1 VSEPSERADHSGGPL
16 HADATR
22 LLAGWQPPTAEQARL
37 RRDFVR
43 HLADHDD
50 ALSRSC
56 TPAHLTTG
64 LLIMSADLDR
74 VLLTLH
80 HRVRRWLQTGGHC
93 EAGDTS
99 LARAAL
105 REGREESGIDD
116 LRIDPV
122 PVRLARHPAPCDPDG
137 RTDHLDVEFVA
148 VAPAGSVLR
157 RSAESLDL
165 AWFDVTA
172 LPDNTDDQVRA
183 LVRASRARR
192 AVGSST
198 PA

>member
-1 VSEPSERADHSGGPL
+1 VSEPSEPSDRSGGPL

-22 LLAGWQPPTAEQARL
+22 LLGGWRPPNAEQARL
-37 RRDFVR
+37 RGDFLR
-43 HLADHDD
+43 HLADYGD

-93 EAGDTS
+93 EADDTS
-99 LARAAL
+99 LAGAAL

-122 PVRLARHPAPCDPDG
+122 PVRLARHVAPCDPDG

-148 VAPAGSVLR
+148 VAPDGSVPRL
-157 RSAESLDL
+157 SAESLDL
-165 AWFDVTA
+165 AWFDATA

-192 AVGSST
+192 AVDSSA

>member
-1 VSEPSERADHSGGPL
+1 MSEPDEPPGQPGTL
-16 HADATR
+16 HAEATR
-22 LLAGWQPPTAEQARL
+22 LLTAWEPPDAEQARL
-37 RRDFVR
+37 RDDYLR
-43 HLADHDD
+43 HLADHAD

-64 LLIMSADLDR
+64 LLIMSADLDK

-80 HRVRRWLQTGGHC
+80 RRVRRWLQTGGHC
-93 EAGDTS
+93 ESADPS
-99 LARAAL
+99 LVEAAL

-116 LRIDPV
+116 LRIDPS
-122 PVRLARHPAPCDPDG
+122 PVRLARHSAPCDPDG
-137 RTDHLDVEFVA
+137 QTLHLDVEFIA
-148 VAPAGSVLR
+148 VAPDGAVTR
-157 RSAESLDL
+157 RSVESLDL

-183 LVRASRARR
+183 LVRAGRARR
-192 AVGSST
+192 TVGSSA